1 MFGKV
6 CSCWAVR
13 EQVSSHEILAKMHNC
28 DSRFIK
34 EVPRSWTDS
43 QNEYA
48 PVTPTL
54 KLNRDLFETLYGS
67 GLVQRP
73 R

>member
-43 QNEYA
+43 QNEHTSGN
-48 PVTPTL
+48 PHPQTQQGSFPDPI
-54 KLNRDLFETLYGS
+54 RS